1 MKLLRKADFLVD
13 VVLCNSFSRVGWF
26 GRGGG
31 RVSEEA
37 GREHSVRPSQG
48 REKTLQARP
57 GGSERKA
64 RIRKK
69 REKRFSL
76 SLSFS
81 FLVLPVPSACHRDR
95 SSCDQRAV
103 PPPHRPCPPHA
114 NLWAGL
120 LTQVFH

>member
-13 VVLCNSFSRVGWF
+13 VVLCNSFSRVRG
-26 GRGGG
+26 GRWSGGGG

-64 RIRKK
+64 SIRKN

-76 SLSFS
+76 SLFFFFGAACSIS
-81 FLVLPVPSACHRDR
+81 MPSG
-95 SSCDQRAV
+95 QE
-103 PPPHRPCPPHA
+103 
-114 NLWAGL
+114 LM
-120 LTQVFH
+120 